1 MALAADYAPGV
12 VLSALV
18 AAIGYLAAPYV
29 AHVVPIPSMV
39 IALVVG
45 IALNPIAARPAMQPG
60 MAFCVRTVL
69 RWAVAL
75 LGLRVGLADIAA
87 LGLGTAALIVVAM
100 LATLVSG
107 FVFARW
113 YGRGP
118 GFGALVGVGTA
129 VCGASATLAVSTVVP
144 DYPGKS
150 ADIAFVVVA
159 VNALATLAMLVYPP
173 LCILLGFD
181 AQTTG
186 VMLGGTIHDV
196 AQVVGAGYAVSVPVG
211 NTAVIVK
218 LFRVFLLLPVV
229 LGVGWYFTRL
239 GLKHGEARVPVP
251 VFGIVFLVLCA
262 VNSAVPLLP
271 SLLPAYAPVKSVL
284 SEASTWGL
292 LLAIG
297 ALGLGTSVKTI
308 VGLGW
313 RHITTVLGATAVIF
327 VDRDRRPAA
336 DAGYL
341 ASVTVSKSAGSTI
354 SSTSQSSE

>member
-1 MALAADYAPGV
+1 MAMAIDYAPGV
-12 VLSALV
+12 ALAAIV

-45 IALNPIAARPAMQPG
+45 IALNPFAARPATQPG
-60 MAFCVRTVL
+60 MAFCVRNVL

-87 LGLGTAALIVVAM
+87 LGPETAILLVVSM
-100 LATLVSG
+100 VATLVSG
-107 FVFARW
+107 FMLARW
-113 YGRGP
+113 YGREP

-129 VCGASATLAVSTVVP
+129 VCGASATLACSTVLP
-144 DYPGKS
+144 DYRGKQ

-181 AQTTG
+181 PRTTG

-229 LGVGWYFTRL
+229 LGVGWYFTRI
-239 GLKHGEARVPVP
+239 GQKHGQARVPVP
-251 VFGIVFLVLCA
+251 VFGIVFLALCA
-262 VNSAVPLLP
+262 LNSAMPLLP
-271 SLLPAYAPVKSVL
+271 ALAPAYAPVKSVL
-284 SEASTWGL
+284 VEASTWGL

-297 ALGLGTSVKTI
+297 ALGLGTSIKTI
-308 VGLGW
+308 IGLGW
-313 RHITTVLGATAVIF
+313 RHITTVLGSTAVIF
-327 VDRDRRPAA
+327 AI
-336 DAGYL
+336 
-341 ASVTVSKSAGSTI
+341 VTGGLLLIRVA
-354 SSTSQSSE
+354 

>member
-1 MALAADYAPGV
+1 VSAENLQSLRPSVAMAATLAPGII
-12 VLSALV
+12 LSALV
-18 AAIGYLAAPYV
+18 AAIGYIAAPFV
-29 AHVVPIPSMV
+29 AKAVPIPNMV

-45 IALNPIAARPAMQPG
+45 IALNPLAARPAVQPG
-60 MAFCVRTVL
+60 MNFCVKTLL

-75 LGLRVGLADIAA
+75 LGLRVGLGDIAA
-87 LGLGTAALIVVAM
+87 LGLETALLIVIAMAATVA
-100 LATLVSG
+100 SG

-113 YGRGP
+113 YGRSA

-129 VCGASATLAVSTVVP
+129 VCGASATLATSTVVP
-144 DYPGKS
+144 EYNGKA

-173 LCILLGFD
+173 LCIVLGFD

-196 AQVVGAGYAVSVPVG
+196 AQVVGAGYAVSEAVG

-229 LGVGWYFTRL
+229 LSVGWYFTRM
-239 GLKHGEARVPVP
+239 GIQHGQARVPVP
-251 VFGIVFLVLCA
+251 GFAIVFLLLCVL
-262 VNSAVPLLP
+262 NSAMPLAP
-271 SLLPAYAPVKSVL
+271 SWMPVYTPMKSVL
-284 SEASTWGL
+284 VEISTWGL

-308 VGLGW
+308 IGLGW

-327 VDRDRRPAA
+327 VV
-336 DAGYL
+336 
-341 ASVTVSKSAGSTI
+341 VTGGLMAMRFM
-354 SSTSQSSE
+354 

>member
-1 MALAADYAPGV
+1 VTAENSQTARPSTALAAEYAPGLA
-12 VLSALV
+12 LSALV
-18 AAIGYLAAPYV
+18 AGIGYLAAPFV
-29 AHVVPIPSMV
+29 AHVVPIPNMV

-45 IALNPIAARPAMQPG
+45 IALNPIAARPVMQPG

-87 LGLGTAALIVVAM
+87 LGLGTGVLIMASM

-107 FVFARW
+107 FIFARW

-129 VCGASATLAVSTVVP
+129 VCGASATLAASTVVP
-144 DYPGKS
+144 DYPGKQ

-159 VNALATLAMLVYPP
+159 VNALATIAMLVYPP

-181 AQTTG
+181 AQSTG

-229 LGVGWYFTRL
+229 LGVGWHFTRM
-239 GLKHGEARVPVP
+239 GLKHGEARVPLP
-251 VFGIVFLVLCA
+251 VFGIVFLVLC
-262 VNSAVPLLP
+262 VLNSVVPLLP
-271 SLLPAYAPVKSVL
+271 SLLPAYAPVKSML

-313 RHITTVLGATAVIF
+313 RHITTVLGSSAVIF
-327 VDRDRRPAA
+327 AILTGGLLLMR
-336 DAGYL
+336 L
-341 ASVTVSKSAGSTI
+341 A
-354 SSTSQSSE
+354 

>member
-1 MALAADYAPGV
+1 MAAALAPGII
-12 VLSALV
+12 LSALV
-18 AAIGYLAAPYV
+18 AAIGYIAAPFV
-29 AHVVPIPSMV
+29 AKAVPIPSMV

-45 IALNPIAARPAMQPG
+45 IALNPLAARPAVQPG
-60 MAFCVRTVL
+60 MNFCVKTLL

-75 LGLRVGLADIAA
+75 LGLRIGLGEIAT
-87 LGLGTAALIVVAM
+87 LGLQTAVLIVVSMA
-100 LATLVSG
+100 ATVVSG
-107 FVFARW
+107 FVFAHW
-113 YGRGP
+113 YGRSA

-129 VCGASATLAVSTVVP
+129 VCGASATLATSTVVP
-144 DYPGKS
+144 EYKGKA

-173 LCILLGFD
+173 LCIVLGFD

-196 AQVVGAGYAVSVPVG
+196 AQVVGAGYAVSEPAG

-229 LGVGWYFTRL
+229 LSVGWYFTRM
-239 GLKHGEARVPVP
+239 GMRHGEAHVPVP
-251 VFGIVFLVLCA
+251 VFAIVFLLLCVL
-262 VNSAVPLLP
+262 NSAMPLVPSWLP
-271 SLLPAYAPVKSVL
+271 IYAPIKSVL
-284 SEASTWGL
+284 VEISTWGL

-308 VGLGW
+308 IGLGW

-327 VDRDRRPAA
+327 AV
-336 DAGYL
+336 
-341 ASVTVSKSAGSTI
+341 VTGGLVLMRFV
-354 SSTSQSSE
+354 

>member
-1 MALAADYAPGV
+1 MAAALAPGII
-12 VLSALV
+12 LSALV
-18 AAIGYLAAPYV
+18 AAIGYIAAPFV
-29 AHVVPIPSMV
+29 AKAVPIPSMV

-45 IALNPIAARPAMQPG
+45 IALNPLAARPAVQPG
-60 MAFCVRTVL
+60 MNFCVKTLL

-75 LGLRVGLADIAA
+75 LGLRIGLGEIAA
-87 LGLGTAALIVVAM
+87 LGLQTAVLIVISMA
-100 LATLVSG
+100 ATVVSG

-113 YGRGP
+113 YGRGA

-129 VCGASATLAVSTVVP
+129 VCGASATLATSTVVP
-144 DYPGKS
+144 EYKGKA

-173 LCILLGFD
+173 LCIVLGFD

-196 AQVVGAGYAVSVPVG
+196 AQVVGAGYAVSEPAG

-229 LGVGWYFTRL
+229 LSVGWYFTRM
-239 GLKHGEARVPVP
+239 GMRHGEAHVPVP
-251 VFGIVFLVLCA
+251 VFAIVFLLLCVL
-262 VNSAVPLLP
+262 NSAMPLVPSWMP
-271 SLLPAYAPVKSVL
+271 VYAPVKSVL
-284 SEASTWGL
+284 VEISTWGL

-308 VGLGW
+308 IGLGW

-327 VDRDRRPAA
+327 AV
-336 DAGYL
+336 
-341 ASVTVSKSAGSTI
+341 VTGGLVLMRFV
-354 SSTSQSSE
+354 

>member
-1 MALAADYAPGV
+1 MALAAEYAPGV
-12 VLSALV
+12 ALSAVV
-18 AAIGYLAAPYV
+18 AAIGYVAAPFV
-29 AHVVPIPSMV
+29 AHVAPIPNMV

-45 IALNPIAARPAMQPG
+45 IALNPIAARPAMQAG

-87 LGLGTAALIVVAM
+87 LGLETGALIVVSM

-107 FVFARW
+107 FIFARW
-113 YGRGP
+113 YGQAP

-144 DYPGKS
+144 DYPGKQP
-150 ADIAFVVVA
+150 DIAFVVVA

-181 AQTTG
+181 TQTTG

-229 LGVGWYFTRL
+229 LGVGWYFTRI
-239 GLKHGEARVPVP
+239 GQKHGEARVPVP
-251 VFGIVFLVLCA
+251 VFAIVFLVLCA
-262 VNSAVPLLP
+262 LNSAVPLMP
-271 SLLPAYAPVKSVL
+271 VLLPAYAPIKSVL
-284 SEASTWGL
+284 VEASTWGL

-297 ALGLGTSVKTI
+297 ALGLGTSIKTI

-313 RHITTVLGATAVIF
+313 RHITTVLGSTAVIF
-327 VDRDRRPAA
+327 AV
-336 DAGYL
+336 
-341 ASVTVSKSAGSTI
+341 VTGGLLLMRLV
-354 SSTSQSSE
+354 

>member
-1 MALAADYAPGV
+1 VSAENLQALRPSVAMAAALAPGI
-12 VLSALV
+12 VLSAAV
-18 AAIGYLAAPYV
+18 AAVGYIAAPFV
-29 AHVVPIPSMV
+29 AKAVPIPSMV

-45 IALNPIAARPAMQPG
+45 IALNPLAARPAVQPG
-60 MAFCVRTVL
+60 MNFCVKTLL

-87 LGLGTAALIVVAM
+87 LGPQTAILIIVAM
-100 LATLVSG
+100 AATVASG

-129 VCGASATLAVSTVVP
+129 VCGASATLATSTVVP
-144 DYPGKS
+144 DYKGKQT
-150 ADIAFVVVA
+150 DVAFVVVA
-159 VNALATLAMLVYPP
+159 VNALATLAMLFFPP
-173 LCILLGFD
+173 LCIALGFD

-196 AQVVGAGYAVSVPVG
+196 AQVVGAGYAVSEAVG

-218 LFRVFLLLPVV
+218 LFRVFLLLPFV
-229 LGVGWYFTRL
+229 LGVGWHFTRQ
-239 GLKHGEARVPVP
+239 GMRHGEARVPVP
-251 VFGIVFLVLCA
+251 VFAIVFLLLCIL
-262 VNSAVPLLP
+262 NSAAPLVPSWMP
-271 SLLPAYAPVKSVL
+271 VYAPAKSVL
-284 SEASTWGL
+284 VEISTWGL

-313 RHITTVLGATAVIF
+313 RHITTVLGTTAVIF
-327 VDRDRRPAA
+327 AMVTGGLLLVR
-336 DAGYL
+336 L
-341 ASVTVSKSAGSTI
+341 A
-354 SSTSQSSE
+354 

>member
-1 MALAADYAPGV
+1 MALAAEYAPGV
-12 VLSALV
+12 ALSAVV
-18 AAIGYLAAPYV
+18 AAIGYVAAPFV
-29 AHVVPIPSMV
+29 AHVAPIPNMV

-45 IALNPIAARPAMQPG
+45 IALNPIAARPAMQAG

-87 LGLGTAALIVVAM
+87 LGLETGALIVISM

-107 FVFARW
+107 FIFARW

-144 DYPGKS
+144 DYPGKQP
-150 ADIAFVVVA
+150 DIAFVVVA

-229 LGVGWYFTRL
+229 LGVGWYFTRI
-239 GLKHGEARVPVP
+239 GQKHGEARVPVP
-251 VFGIVFLVLCA
+251 VFAIVFLVLCA
-262 VNSAVPLLP
+262 LNSAVPLMP
-271 SLLPAYAPVKSVL
+271 VLLPAYAPIKSVL
-284 SEASTWGL
+284 VEASTWGL

-297 ALGLGTSVKTI
+297 ALGLGTSIKTI

-313 RHITTVLGATAVIF
+313 RHITTVLGTSAVIF
-327 VDRDRRPAA
+327 AI
-336 DAGYL
+336 
-341 ASVTVSKSAGSTI
+341 VTGGLLLMRLV
-354 SSTSQSSE
+354 